1 MNSVDEH
8 KENIAMLCQRH
19 HVNRLYLFGSALTP
33 RFNNESD
40 IDLLIQ
46 FGNMDVTNYFSNYM
60 DLKEKFEELFNR
72 PVDLVEDQA
81 VRNPIFRKILDREKK
96 LIYERES
103 A

>member
-1 MNSVDEH
+1 
-8 KENIAMLCQRH
+8 MLCQRH

-60 DLKEKFEELFNR
+60 DLKEKLEELFNR

>member
-1 MNSVDEH
+1 
-8 KENIAMLCQRH
+8 MLCQRH

-60 DLKEKFEELFNR
+60 DLKEKLEELFNR

-96 LIYERES
+96 TDL
-103 A
+103 

>member
-60 DLKEKFEELFNR
+60 DLKEKLEELFNR

>member
-1 MNSVDEH
+1 
-8 KENIAMLCQRH
+8 MLCQRH

>member
-1 MNSVDEH
+1 
-8 KENIAMLCQRH
+8 MLCQRH

-46 FGNMDVTNYFSNYM
+46 FGNMDVTNYLSNYM
-60 DLKEKFEELFNR
+60 DLKEKLEELFNR

>member
-60 DLKEKFEELFNR
+60 DLKEKLEELFNR
-72 PVDLVEDQA
+72 PVDLVEVQA